1 MELNNKSYLILKNQE
16 NNEEHLGEICG
27 IYKDLH
33 KIQIRLIDEEK
44 NIFYSKNKSLE
55 VMIPLDTD
63 LYCFNTTVIFFDII
77 EKVITIS
84 YPEEISEIIKRK
96 FKRYNLNIA
105 LEIELGT
112 HMVPSI
118 SYDVSMGGISFLT
131 NSQCVLGDKITLKF
145 KMDPFK
151 NLDIDVKI
159 LKRKKFIYQGKSS
172 LFYAGEFI
180 HLKKEMSDKLDEYL
194 SFEIVN

>member
-27 IYKDLH
+27 IYKELH

-44 NIFYSKNKSLE
+44 NIFYGKNRDLE
-55 VMIPLDTD
+55 VMIPLETE
-63 LYCFNTTVIFFDII
+63 LFCFNTTIIFFDII
-77 EKVITIS
+77 EKIITIS
-84 YPEEISEIIKRK
+84 YPEEISEVIRRK

-105 LEIELGT
+105 LEIELGA
-112 HMVPSI
+112 HLVPSI
-118 SYDVSMGGISFLT
+118 SYDVSLGGISFLT

-145 KMDPFK
+145 KLDPFK
-151 NLDIDVKI
+151 NLDVNVKI
-159 LKRKKFIYQGKSS
+159 LRKKNFIFRGKYF

-180 HLKKEMSDKLDEYL
+180 NLEKEMSEKLEKYL
-194 SFEIVN
+194 NVELID

>member
-16 NNEEHLGEICG
+16 NNEDHLGEISG

-118 SYDVSMGGISFLT
+118 SYDVSMGGISFLS

-159 LKRKKFIYQGKSS
+159 LKRKKFRLCSI
-172 LFYAGEFI
+172 
-180 HLKKEMSDKLDEYL
+180 
-194 SFEIVN
+194 